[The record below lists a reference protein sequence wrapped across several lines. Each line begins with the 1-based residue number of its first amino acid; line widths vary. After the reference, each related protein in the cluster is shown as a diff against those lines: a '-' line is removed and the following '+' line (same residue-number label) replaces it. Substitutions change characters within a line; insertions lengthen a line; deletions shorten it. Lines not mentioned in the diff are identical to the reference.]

1 MARAVDPSGRLSN
14 QDFEIQLRRLGQTG
28 LFTSKPQA
36 RAGLGQVISDFEDN
50 TRRLEVLHEVAT
62 VPAGEFTK
70 REIRMLK
77 ADAVVR
83 RIEKANYR
91 PEAASPAAGEA
102 PAAGEPKTGLV
113 LDPSGYYTDNQGNFF
128 TDEQGTKPAS
138 MEAVL
143 KAIGME
149 S

>member
-1 MARAVDPSGRLSN
+1 
-14 QDFEIQLRRLGQTG
+14 
-28 LFTSKPQA
+28 
-36 RAGLGQVISDFEDN
+36 
-50 TRRLEVLHEVAT
+50 LHEVAT

-91 PEAASPAAGEA
+91 PTAASPETSAAE
-102 PAAGEPKTGLV
+102 EPKTGLV